1 MVTNTNKHLA
11 YRYGYCVNEKCD
23 MSKKDAKGKPEIQ
36 QVSAHKS
43 FVCSECQKQLHECPP
58 PNPAK
63 KPWKYIIIFLIG
75 LLILCGIGFGVYALV
90 NKFSGDSIPTAIKL
104 DKKKITMKVGETI
117 VLTPKA
123 EPEGVKATFIFKKE
137 KKEQSIKVSKGG
149 EVTALKEG
157 EAKVLIKCEENPD
170 IRTVCKITIVKDSVK
185 SEPSSDGGTNP
196 EPKDTLIQKITTK
209 EQSITMTEG
218 QTRYFSFRVEPET
231 FNELLLISSS
241 DANIAEFD
249 KNSGNLIAKKA
260 GTAIITL
267 KGEKSGI
274 TASVTV
280 TVKKKPTGGGGT
292 GGGGKTGPGTVRLSY
307 GTYSGNLTNGVPN
320 GTGKLT
326 FSRSYRLNSQYTAQ
340 PGEYIQGIFENG
352 VPTFVTYYQKD
363 GTVTKIKTR

>member
-1 MVTNTNKHLA
+1 MKKYKCMNIGNCDNANTGKVFEIAEGEQEICPECKKSMLVEVKGPNLKFIGIILA
-11 YRYGYCVNEKCD
+11 
-23 MSKKDAKGKPEIQ
+23 AI
-36 QVSAHKS
+36 
-43 FVCSECQKQLHECPP
+43 
-58 PNPAK
+58 
-63 KPWKYIIIFLIG
+63 
-75 LLILCGIGFGVYALV
+75 LLLGGIGFGIYTLV
-90 NKFSGDSIPTAIKL
+90 DKLSGDSIPTAIKL

-185 SEPSSDGGTNP
+185 SEPSGDGGTNP

-292 GGGGKTGPGTVRLSY
+292 GGGKTGPGTVRLSY